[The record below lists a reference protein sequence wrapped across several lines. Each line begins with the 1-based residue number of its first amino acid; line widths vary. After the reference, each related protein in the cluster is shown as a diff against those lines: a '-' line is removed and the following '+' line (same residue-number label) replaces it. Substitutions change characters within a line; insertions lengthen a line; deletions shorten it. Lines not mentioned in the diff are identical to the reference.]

1 VIGDTSVG
9 SIELV
14 RALLADQHPD
24 LAHLD
29 VTPLAAG
36 WDNTVF
42 RVGPDLVARLPR
54 RVEGVALIAH
64 EQWWLPE
71 LAPHLPLPIPAPV
84 RTGVPGCGYP
94 WPWSLCPWFPG
105 EPASSHPP
113 DDGDR
118 AARDLGGFLAALHRP
133 APDDAPENPFRGVP
147 LAARDRRFRDAIEH
161 LAGRP
166 DRLDPRTATWT
177 LSRWEELRGTPPWS
191 GPPVWLHGDLHPHNL
206 LVHRGR
212 LGAVIDFG
220 DLTAGDPAT
229 DLAVGWMLF
238 GAADRD
244 VLRAASGNHGDDT
257 WLRAEAWAIALAVAY
272 LEGSPDGSPMLPVA
286 HRTLTELGAPAV
298 ARTTRSSL
306 NSVE

>member
-1 VIGDTSVG
+1 MIGDTSVG

-14 RALLADQHPD
+14 RALLVDQHPD
-24 LAHLD
+24 LAHLE

-42 RVGPDLVARLPR
+42 RIGSDLVARLPR
-54 RVEGVALIAH
+54 RVASVPLIAH
-64 EQWWLPE
+64 EQRWLPE
-71 LAPHLPLPIPAPV
+71 LAPRLPLPIPAPI

-105 EPASSHPP
+105 EPASTHPP

-147 LAARDRRFRDAIEH
+147 LAARDRRFHDAIEH
-161 LAGRP
+161 LVGRP
-166 DRLDPRTATWT
+166 DRLDPRTATWA

-229 DLAVGWMLF
+229 DLAVAWMLF

-244 VLRAASGNHGDDT
+244 VLRQVGHGADT

-286 HRTLTELGAPAV
+286 HRTLTELGAPPSPEPPA
-298 ARTTRSSL
+298 SL